1 MAAVNTVV
9 APERFNASVLLD
21 RNLDAGRADKP
32 AVHAA
37 DRSLTYGELLAGAC
51 RAGHLLRALGVARE
65 ERVLLVL
72 DDTTAFPRVFLG
84 AIRLG
89 AVPVPVSPLD
99 KADNFRHFVD
109 DSYARVVVA
118 DAGCVP
124 MLREALDGRD
134 LTFVSAG
141 GPADGALDLE
151 AELAKHDAEL
161 PPPPTHPDDMAF
173 WLYSSGSTGRP
184 KGVVHLHHDIEITC
198 ETYARQVLGV
208 REDDILLST
217 TKLQHAYGLGNAL

>member
-1 MAAVNTVV
+1 MSAVHTVA

-21 RNLDAGRADKP
+21 RNLAAGRETKA
-32 AVHAA
+32 AVHAG
-37 DRSLTYGELLAGAC
+37 DRSLTYGELLAGTC
-51 RAGHLLRALGVARE
+51 RAGNLLHALGVARE

-72 DDTTAFPRVFLG
+72 DDTSAFPRVFLG
-84 AIRLG
+84 AMRLG

-109 DSYARVVVA
+109 DSYARVVVG
-118 DAGCVP
+118 DAGCMP
-124 MLREALDGRD
+124 MLREVLEGRD

-141 GPADGALDLE
+141 GPAEGAIDLE
-151 AELAKHDAEL
+151 AELARQPDEL
-161 PPPPTHPDDMAF
+161 APAPTHRDDMAF

-184 KGVVHLHHDIEITC
+184 KGVVHLHHDIEYTC

-208 REDDILLST
+208 REDEVLFST
-217 TKLQHAYGLGNAL
+217 TMLKHA